1 MKPPWLDS
9 SQETAELEALQTDVM
24 RFVAILG
31 LCLAAIFSLVH
42 SAAQERAPQERATQE
57 RATQE
62 RATEQARP
70 IEERARSARELIQPE
85 KKIVPPAV
93 VAAREKLPE
102 VPIPQTQYPAAQ
114 KGFTLEFASVQ
125 ALRFL
130 LQDGQV
136 QLYAKV
142 DNQFWSINSQ
152 GDFSR
157 AEAPASYYQMHDDT
171 VPQQFRTVLAAL
183 EVGGVAEWGVALP
196 ATMVGQVQQLTASR
210 EGGNLLI
217 AGDGTVRVSLP

>member
-1 MKPPWLDS
+1 VKPPWLDNS
-9 SQETAELEALQTDVM
+9 SRETAELEALQTDVM

-42 SAAQERAPQERATQE
+42 SAVQERASEPTPPVEK
-57 RATQE
+57 
-62 RATEQARP
+62 RP
-70 IEERARSARELIQPE
+70 RPARELVQPE
-85 KKIVPPAV
+85 TKIVPPAA
-93 VAAREKLPE
+93 VAAREKRPQ
-102 VPIPQTQYPAAQ
+102 VPTPQTQHSAVQ

-142 DNQFWSINSQ
+142 NKQFWSINSK
-152 GDFSR
+152 GDVSR
-157 AEAPASYYQMHDDT
+157 AQAPASYYQMHGDT
-171 VPQQFRTVLAAL
+171 VPQQFRAVLAGL
-183 EVGGVAEWGVALP
+183 EVGGVAEWGVVLP
-196 ATMVGQVQQLTASR
+196 DTMVGQVQQLTASR
-210 EGGNLLI
+210 EGGDLLI

>member
-42 SAAQERAPQERATQE
+42 SAAQERAAQERV
-57 RATQE
+57 
-62 RATEQARP
+62 TEQAPP
-70 IEERARSARELIQPE
+70 IEERPRPARELIQPE
-85 KKIVPPAV
+85 KKIEPPAA

-102 VPIPQTQYPAAQ
+102 VPIPQTQYPSAQ

-142 DNQFWSINSQ
+142 NNQFWSINSK

-171 VPQQFRTVLAAL
+171 VPQQFRAVLAGL